1 MRKMLW
7 LGVLGCFLLLTAQ
20 CTKVIE
26 ERIYTQLPANV
37 ILSGDGAPAL
47 NLGKVGDYYLDV
59 TNTNL
64 YGAKTAEGWGT
75 PISLK
80 GLPGND
86 GAPGAAGSNGT
97 TPHIGDNGNWF
108 IGKKDTG
115 IKAAGTNGSDGT
127 TPHIGGNGNW
137 FIGTRDTGIKAAG
150 TNGTNGV
157 TPHIGG
163 NGNWFIGKKD
173 TGIKAAGTN
182 GSDGTTP
189 HIGGNGN
196 WFIGTRDTGI
206 KAAGTNG
213 TNGVTP
219 HIGGNGNWFIGKKDT
234 GIKAAGT
241 NGSDGTTP
249 HIGDNGNWFIGN
261 KDTKIK
267 AAGANGKDG
276 LPGKDGS
283 VIYAEAGKPTAD
295 KGKQGDYYIDTE
307 TKMFYGPKGATNW
320 DLSTGF
326 SLTAQQLS
334 SENYELSS
342 DGKTLLK
349 WKNEKTRFIDMNAD
363 PKLRAVEKIGDNAFA
378 PIGSPAKELTTILI
392 GDNVTEIG
400 RAAFNSCY
408 RLKTIDI
415 PEGLTKIGEEAF
427 ANCVRLQQIDLP
439 ETITSVEKL
448 TFTGCIRLNNIVIPS
463 GVTAIK
469 DRAFLGCT
477 SLSNVFILQET
488 AFVIST
494 TAFDSAKALQN
505 IYVPTNIQNANDKD
519 KFVNQYKALNPT
531 YAAKI
536 R

>member
-86 GAPGAAGSNGT
+86 GAPGAPGAAGSNGT
-97 TPHIGDNGNWF
+97 TPHIGD
-108 IGKKDTG
+108 
-115 IKAAGTNGSDGT
+115 
-127 TPHIGGNGNW
+127 
-137 FIGTRDTGIKAAG
+137 
-150 TNGTNGV
+150 
-157 TPHIGG
+157 
-163 NGNWFIGKKD
+163 
-173 TGIKAAGTN
+173 
-182 GSDGTTP
+182 
-189 HIGGNGN
+189 
-196 WFIGTRDTGI
+196 
-206 KAAGTNG
+206 
-213 TNGVTP
+213 
-219 HIGGNGNWFIGKKDT
+219 NGNWFIGKKDT

-463 GVTAIK
+463 GVTVIK

>member
-86 GAPGAAGSNGT
+86 GAPGAPGAAGSNGT
-97 TPHIGDNGNWF
+97 TPHIGD
-108 IGKKDTG
+108 
-115 IKAAGTNGSDGT
+115 
-127 TPHIGGNGNW
+127 
-137 FIGTRDTGIKAAG
+137 
-150 TNGTNGV
+150 
-157 TPHIGG
+157 
-163 NGNWFIGKKD
+163 
-173 TGIKAAGTN
+173 
-182 GSDGTTP
+182 
-189 HIGGNGN
+189 
-196 WFIGTRDTGI
+196 
-206 KAAGTNG
+206 
-213 TNGVTP
+213 
-219 HIGGNGNWFIGKKDT
+219 NGNWFIGKKDT

-342 DGKTLLK
+342 DGKTLVK
-349 WKNEKTRFIDMNAD
+349 WKNPKTRFIDMNAD

-378 PIGSPAKELTTILI
+378 PIPMIGNPHLISVPLELTTILI

-415 PEGLTKIGEEAF
+415 PEGVTKIGEDAF

-463 GVTAIK
+463 EVTAIK

-488 AFVIST
+488 AFAIST

-519 KFVNQYKALNPT
+519 KFVNEYKALNPT

>member
-1 MRKMLW
+1 MYKQYAVFYFGIFFDMRTIIFEYKILFMRKMLW

-86 GAPGAAGSNGT
+86 GAPGAPGAAGSNGT
-97 TPHIGDNGNWF
+97 TPHIGD
-108 IGKKDTG
+108 
-115 IKAAGTNGSDGT
+115 
-127 TPHIGGNGNW
+127 
-137 FIGTRDTGIKAAG
+137 
-150 TNGTNGV
+150 
-157 TPHIGG
+157 
-163 NGNWFIGKKD
+163 
-173 TGIKAAGTN
+173 
-182 GSDGTTP
+182 
-189 HIGGNGN
+189 
-196 WFIGTRDTGI
+196 
-206 KAAGTNG
+206 
-213 TNGVTP
+213 
-219 HIGGNGNWFIGKKDT
+219 NGNWFIGKKDT

-363 PKLRAVEKIGDNAFA
+363 PNLRAVEKIGDNAFA

>member
-1 MRKMLW
+1 MFIQCTVFYFGIFFDTRTIIFEYKILFMRKMLW

-86 GAPGAAGSNGT
+86 GAPGAPGAAGSNGT

-127 TPHIGGNGNW
+127 TPHIGN
-137 FIGTRDTGIKAAG
+137 
-150 TNGTNGV
+150 
-157 TPHIGG
+157 
-163 NGNWFIGKKD
+163 
-173 TGIKAAGTN
+173 
-182 GSDGTTP
+182 
-189 HIGGNGN
+189 
-196 WFIGTRDTGI
+196 
-206 KAAGTNG
+206 
-213 TNGVTP
+213 
-219 HIGGNGNWFIGKKDT
+219 
-234 GIKAAGT
+234 
-241 NGSDGTTP
+241 
-249 HIGDNGNWFIGN
+249 NGNWFIGN

-342 DGKTLLK
+342 DGKTLVK
-349 WKNEKTRFIDMNAD
+349 WKNPKTRFIDMNAD

-415 PEGLTKIGEEAF
+415 PEELTKIGEEAF

-488 AFVIST
+488 AFAIST

-505 IYVPTNIQNANDKD
+505 IYVPTNTNIQNANDKD
-519 KFVNQYKALNPT
+519 KFVNEYKALNPT

>member
-1 MRKMLW
+1 MFIQCTVFYFGIFFDTRTIIFEYKILFMRKMLW

-86 GAPGAAGSNGT
+86 GAPGAPGAAGSNGT

-163 NGNWFIGKKD
+163 NGNWFIG
-173 TGIKAAGTN
+173 N
-182 GSDGTTP
+182 
-189 HIGGNGN
+189 
-196 WFIGTRDTGI
+196 
-206 KAAGTNG
+206 
-213 TNGVTP
+213 
-219 HIGGNGNWFIGKKDT
+219 KDT

-342 DGKTLLK
+342 DGKTLVK
-349 WKNEKTRFIDMNAD
+349 WKNPKTRFIDMNAD

-415 PEGLTKIGEEAF
+415 PEELTKIGEEAF

-488 AFVIST
+488 AFAIST

-505 IYVPTNIQNANDKD
+505 IYVPTNTNIQNANDKD
-519 KFVNQYKALNPT
+519 KFVNEYKALNPT

>member
-86 GAPGAAGSNGT
+86 GAPGAPGAAGSNGT
-97 TPHIGDNGNWF
+97 TPHIGD
-108 IGKKDTG
+108 
-115 IKAAGTNGSDGT
+115 
-127 TPHIGGNGNW
+127 
-137 FIGTRDTGIKAAG
+137 
-150 TNGTNGV
+150 
-157 TPHIGG
+157 
-163 NGNWFIGKKD
+163 
-173 TGIKAAGTN
+173 
-182 GSDGTTP
+182 
-189 HIGGNGN
+189 
-196 WFIGTRDTGI
+196 
-206 KAAGTNG
+206 
-213 TNGVTP
+213 
-219 HIGGNGNWFIGKKDT
+219 NGNWFIGKKDT

-415 PEGLTKIGEEAF
+415 PEGVTKIGEEAF

-448 TFTGCIRLNNIVIPS
+448 TFAGCIRLNNIVIPS

>member
-86 GAPGAAGSNGT
+86 GAPGAPGAPGAAGSNGT
-97 TPHIGDNGNWF
+97 TPHIGD
-108 IGKKDTG
+108 
-115 IKAAGTNGSDGT
+115 
-127 TPHIGGNGNW
+127 
-137 FIGTRDTGIKAAG
+137 
-150 TNGTNGV
+150 
-157 TPHIGG
+157 
-163 NGNWFIGKKD
+163 
-173 TGIKAAGTN
+173 
-182 GSDGTTP
+182 
-189 HIGGNGN
+189 
-196 WFIGTRDTGI
+196 
-206 KAAGTNG
+206 
-213 TNGVTP
+213 
-219 HIGGNGNWFIGKKDT
+219 NGNWFIGKKDT

>member
-1 MRKMLW
+1 MYKQYAVFYFGIFFDMRTIIFEYKILFMRKMLW

-37 ILSGDGAPAL
+37 ILSGDGAPAF

-97 TPHIGDNGNWF
+97 TPQIGKNGNWF
-108 IGKKDTG
+108 IGNKDTK

-127 TPHIGGNGNW
+127 TPHIGDNGNW
-137 FIGTRDTGIKAAG
+137 FIG
-150 TNGTNGV
+150 N
-157 TPHIGG
+157 
-163 NGNWFIGKKD
+163 KD
-173 TGIKAAGTN
+173 TKIKAAGTN

-189 HIGGNGN
+189 HIGDNGN
-196 WFIGTRDTGI
+196 WFIG
-206 KAAGTNG
+206 N
-213 TNGVTP
+213 
-219 HIGGNGNWFIGKKDT
+219 KDT
-234 GIKAAGT
+234 KIKAAGT

-276 LPGKDGS
+276 LPGRDGS

-378 PIGSPAKELTTILI
+378 RIGSPAKELTTILI

-415 PEGLTKIGEEAF
+415 PEGLTKIGKEAF

-439 ETITSVEKL
+439 ETITSVERL
-448 TFTGCIRLNNIVIPS
+448 TFAGCIRLNNIVIPS

-488 AFVIST
+488 AFAIST

-519 KFVNQYKALNPT
+519 KYVNEYKALNPT

>member
-37 ILSGDGAPAL
+37 ILSGDGVPAL

-127 TPHIGGNGNW
+127 TPHIGG
-137 FIGTRDTGIKAAG
+137 
-150 TNGTNGV
+150 
-157 TPHIGG
+157 
-163 NGNWFIGKKD
+163 
-173 TGIKAAGTN
+173 
-182 GSDGTTP
+182 
-189 HIGGNGN
+189 
-196 WFIGTRDTGI
+196 
-206 KAAGTNG
+206 
-213 TNGVTP
+213 
-219 HIGGNGNWFIGKKDT
+219 
-234 GIKAAGT
+234 
-241 NGSDGTTP
+241 
-249 HIGDNGNWFIGN
+249 NGNWFIGN

-463 GVTAIK
+463 EVTAIK

>member
-1 MRKMLW
+1 MYKQYAVFYFGIFFDMRTIIFEYKILFMRKMLW

-86 GAPGAAGSNGT
+86 GAPGAPGAAGSNGT
-97 TPHIGDNGNWF
+97 TPHIGD
-108 IGKKDTG
+108 
-115 IKAAGTNGSDGT
+115 
-127 TPHIGGNGNW
+127 
-137 FIGTRDTGIKAAG
+137 
-150 TNGTNGV
+150 
-157 TPHIGG
+157 
-163 NGNWFIGKKD
+163 
-173 TGIKAAGTN
+173 
-182 GSDGTTP
+182 
-189 HIGGNGN
+189 
-196 WFIGTRDTGI
+196 
-206 KAAGTNG
+206 
-213 TNGVTP
+213 
-219 HIGGNGNWFIGKKDT
+219 NGNWFIGKKDT

-342 DGKTLLK
+342 DGKTLVK

-363 PKLRAVEKIGDNAFA
+363 PKLRAVEKIGDYAFA

>member
-37 ILSGDGAPAL
+37 ILSGDGVPAL

-97 TPHIGDNGNWF
+97 TPHIGD
-108 IGKKDTG
+108 
-115 IKAAGTNGSDGT
+115 
-127 TPHIGGNGNW
+127 
-137 FIGTRDTGIKAAG
+137 
-150 TNGTNGV
+150 
-157 TPHIGG
+157 
-163 NGNWFIGKKD
+163 
-173 TGIKAAGTN
+173 
-182 GSDGTTP
+182 
-189 HIGGNGN
+189 
-196 WFIGTRDTGI
+196 
-206 KAAGTNG
+206 
-213 TNGVTP
+213 
-219 HIGGNGNWFIGKKDT
+219 NGNWFIGKKDT

-463 GVTAIK
+463 EVTAIK

>member
-1 MRKMLW
+1 MFIQCTVFYFGIFFDMGTIIFEYKILFMRKMLW

-37 ILSGDGAPAL
+37 ILSGDGAPAF

-86 GAPGAAGSNGT
+86 GAPGAPGAAGSNGT
-97 TPHIGDNGNWF
+97 TPHIGD
-108 IGKKDTG
+108 
-115 IKAAGTNGSDGT
+115 
-127 TPHIGGNGNW
+127 
-137 FIGTRDTGIKAAG
+137 
-150 TNGTNGV
+150 
-157 TPHIGG
+157 
-163 NGNWFIGKKD
+163 
-173 TGIKAAGTN
+173 
-182 GSDGTTP
+182 
-189 HIGGNGN
+189 
-196 WFIGTRDTGI
+196 
-206 KAAGTNG
+206 
-213 TNGVTP
+213 
-219 HIGGNGNWFIGKKDT
+219 NGNWFIGKKDT

-463 GVTAIK
+463 GVTVIK

>member
-37 ILSGDGAPAL
+37 ILSGDGAPAF

-86 GAPGAAGSNGT
+86 GAPGAPGAAGSNGT
-97 TPHIGDNGNWF
+97 TPQ
-108 IGKKDTG
+108 IGK
-115 IKAAGTNGSDGT
+115 
-127 TPHIGGNGNW
+127 
-137 FIGTRDTGIKAAG
+137 
-150 TNGTNGV
+150 
-157 TPHIGG
+157 
-163 NGNWFIGKKD
+163 
-173 TGIKAAGTN
+173 
-182 GSDGTTP
+182 
-189 HIGGNGN
+189 
-196 WFIGTRDTGI
+196 
-206 KAAGTNG
+206 
-213 TNGVTP
+213 
-219 HIGGNGNWFIGKKDT
+219 
-234 GIKAAGT
+234 
-241 NGSDGTTP
+241 
-249 HIGDNGNWFIGN
+249 NGNWFIGN

-267 AAGANGKDG
+267 AAGTNGVTPQIGKNGNWFIGKEDTGIKAAGTNGVTPQIGKNGNWFIGKEDTGIKAAGTNGVTPQIGKNGNWFIGDEDTKIKAAGTNGSDGKDGVTPHIGLNGNWFIGNEDTKIKAGGSNGTNGKDG

-342 DGKTLLK
+342 DGKTLVK
-349 WKNEKTRFIDMNAD
+349 WKNPKTRFIDMNAD

-415 PEGLTKIGEEAF
+415 PEGLLTKIGEEAF

-477 SLSNVFILQET
+477 SLSNVFILQEN

-519 KFVNQYKALNPT
+519 KFVNEYKALNPT

>member
-37 ILSGDGAPAL
+37 ILSGDGAPAF

-86 GAPGAAGSNGT
+86 GTNGT
-97 TPHIGDNGNWF
+97 NGTNGVTPHIGN
-108 IGKKDTG
+108 
-115 IKAAGTNGSDGT
+115 
-127 TPHIGGNGNW
+127 NGNW

-150 TNGTNGV
+150 TNGTNG
-157 TPHIGG
+157 
-163 NGNWFIGKKD
+163 
-173 TGIKAAGTN
+173 
-182 GSDGTTP
+182 
-189 HIGGNGN
+189 
-196 WFIGTRDTGI
+196 
-206 KAAGTNG
+206 

-219 HIGGNGNWFIGKKDT
+219 HIGGNGNWFIGTRDT

>member
-1 MRKMLW
+1 MYKQYAVFYFGIFFDMRTIIFEYKILFMRKMLW

-37 ILSGDGAPAL
+37 ILSGDGAPAF

-86 GAPGAAGSNGT
+86 GTNGT
-97 TPHIGDNGNWF
+97 NGTNGVTPHIGN
-108 IGKKDTG
+108 
-115 IKAAGTNGSDGT
+115 
-127 TPHIGGNGNW
+127 NGNW

-150 TNGTNGV
+150 TNGTNG
-157 TPHIGG
+157 
-163 NGNWFIGKKD
+163 
-173 TGIKAAGTN
+173 
-182 GSDGTTP
+182 
-189 HIGGNGN
+189 
-196 WFIGTRDTGI
+196 
-206 KAAGTNG
+206 

-219 HIGGNGNWFIGKKDT
+219 HIGGNGNWFIGNKDT

>member
-127 TPHIGGNGNW
+127 TPHIG
-137 FIGTRDTGIKAAG
+137 
-150 TNGTNGV
+150 
-157 TPHIGG
+157 
-163 NGNWFIGKKD
+163 
-173 TGIKAAGTN
+173 
-182 GSDGTTP
+182 
-189 HIGGNGN
+189 
-196 WFIGTRDTGI
+196 
-206 KAAGTNG
+206 
-213 TNGVTP
+213 
-219 HIGGNGNWFIGKKDT
+219 
-234 GIKAAGT
+234 
-241 NGSDGTTP
+241 
-249 HIGDNGNWFIGN
+249 DNGNWFIGN

-334 SENYELSS
+334 S
-342 DGKTLLK
+342 
-349 WKNEKTRFIDMNAD
+349 
-363 PKLRAVEKIGDNAFA
+363 
-378 PIGSPAKELTTILI
+378 
-392 GDNVTEIG
+392 
-400 RAAFNSCY
+400 
-408 RLKTIDI
+408 
-415 PEGLTKIGEEAF
+415 
-427 ANCVRLQQIDLP
+427 
-439 ETITSVEKL
+439 
-448 TFTGCIRLNNIVIPS
+448 
-463 GVTAIK
+463 
-469 DRAFLGCT
+469 
-477 SLSNVFILQET
+477 
-488 AFVIST
+488 
-494 TAFDSAKALQN
+494 
-505 IYVPTNIQNANDKD
+505 
-519 KFVNQYKALNPT
+519 
-531 YAAKI
+531 
-536 R
+536 

>member
-127 TPHIGGNGNW
+127 TPHIG
-137 FIGTRDTGIKAAG
+137 
-150 TNGTNGV
+150 
-157 TPHIGG
+157 
-163 NGNWFIGKKD
+163 
-173 TGIKAAGTN
+173 
-182 GSDGTTP
+182 
-189 HIGGNGN
+189 
-196 WFIGTRDTGI
+196 
-206 KAAGTNG
+206 
-213 TNGVTP
+213 
-219 HIGGNGNWFIGKKDT
+219 
-234 GIKAAGT
+234 
-241 NGSDGTTP
+241 
-249 HIGDNGNWFIGN
+249 DNGNWFIGN

-342 DGKTLLK
+342 DGKTLVK
-349 WKNEKTRFIDMNAD
+349 WKNPKTRFIDMNAD

-415 PEGLTKIGEEAF
+415 PEGVTKIGEEAF

-448 TFTGCIRLNNIVIPS
+448 TFAGCIRLNNIVIPS
-463 GVTAIK
+463 EVTAIK

-488 AFVIST
+488 AFAIST

-519 KFVNQYKALNPT
+519 KFVNEYKALNPT

>member
-86 GAPGAAGSNGT
+86 GAPGAPGAAGSNGT
-97 TPHIGDNGNWF
+97 TPHIGD
-108 IGKKDTG
+108 
-115 IKAAGTNGSDGT
+115 
-127 TPHIGGNGNW
+127 
-137 FIGTRDTGIKAAG
+137 
-150 TNGTNGV
+150 
-157 TPHIGG
+157 
-163 NGNWFIGKKD
+163 
-173 TGIKAAGTN
+173 
-182 GSDGTTP
+182 
-189 HIGGNGN
+189 
-196 WFIGTRDTGI
+196 
-206 KAAGTNG
+206 
-213 TNGVTP
+213 
-219 HIGGNGNWFIGKKDT
+219 NGNWFIGKKDT

>member
-1 MRKMLW
+1 MYKQYAVFYFGIFFDMRTIIFEYKILFMRKMLW

-86 GAPGAAGSNGT
+86 GAPGAPGAAGSNGT
-97 TPHIGDNGNWF
+97 TPHIGD
-108 IGKKDTG
+108 
-115 IKAAGTNGSDGT
+115 
-127 TPHIGGNGNW
+127 
-137 FIGTRDTGIKAAG
+137 
-150 TNGTNGV
+150 
-157 TPHIGG
+157 
-163 NGNWFIGKKD
+163 
-173 TGIKAAGTN
+173 
-182 GSDGTTP
+182 
-189 HIGGNGN
+189 
-196 WFIGTRDTGI
+196 
-206 KAAGTNG
+206 
-213 TNGVTP
+213 
-219 HIGGNGNWFIGKKDT
+219 NGNWFIGKKDT

-463 GVTAIK
+463 EVTAIK

>member
-86 GAPGAAGSNGT
+86 GAPGAPGAAGSNGT
-97 TPHIGDNGNWF
+97 TPHIGD
-108 IGKKDTG
+108 
-115 IKAAGTNGSDGT
+115 
-127 TPHIGGNGNW
+127 
-137 FIGTRDTGIKAAG
+137 
-150 TNGTNGV
+150 
-157 TPHIGG
+157 

-448 TFTGCIRLNNIVIPS
+448 TFAGCIRLNNIVIPS
-463 GVTAIK
+463 EVTAIK

-477 SLSNVFILQET
+477 SLSNVFILQEN

-505 IYVPTNIQNANDKD
+505 IYVPTNNANDKD
-519 KFVNQYKALNPT
+519 KYVNEYKALNPT

>member
-64 YGAKTAEGWGT
+64 YGAKTAEAWGT

-86 GAPGAAGSNGT
+86 GAPGAPGAAGSNGT
-97 TPHIGDNGNWF
+97 TPHIGD
-108 IGKKDTG
+108 
-115 IKAAGTNGSDGT
+115 
-127 TPHIGGNGNW
+127 
-137 FIGTRDTGIKAAG
+137 
-150 TNGTNGV
+150 
-157 TPHIGG
+157 
-163 NGNWFIGKKD
+163 
-173 TGIKAAGTN
+173 
-182 GSDGTTP
+182 
-189 HIGGNGN
+189 
-196 WFIGTRDTGI
+196 
-206 KAAGTNG
+206 
-213 TNGVTP
+213 
-219 HIGGNGNWFIGKKDT
+219 NGNWFIGKKDT

-349 WKNEKTRFIDMNAD
+349 WKNEKSRFIDMNAD
-363 PKLRAVEKIGDNAFA
+363 PNLRAVEKIGDNAFA

>member
-1 MRKMLW
+1 MYKQYAVFYFGIFFDMRTIIFEYKILFMRKMLW

-86 GAPGAAGSNGT
+86 GAPGAPGAAGSNGT

-127 TPHIGGNGNW
+127 TPHIG
-137 FIGTRDTGIKAAG
+137 
-150 TNGTNGV
+150 
-157 TPHIGG
+157 
-163 NGNWFIGKKD
+163 
-173 TGIKAAGTN
+173 
-182 GSDGTTP
+182 
-189 HIGGNGN
+189 
-196 WFIGTRDTGI
+196 
-206 KAAGTNG
+206 
-213 TNGVTP
+213 
-219 HIGGNGNWFIGKKDT
+219 
-234 GIKAAGT
+234 
-241 NGSDGTTP
+241 
-249 HIGDNGNWFIGN
+249 DNGNWFIGN
-261 KDTKIK
+261 KDTGIK

>member
-1 MRKMLW
+1 MFIQCTVFYFGIFFDMGTIIFEYKILFMRKMLW

-86 GAPGAAGSNGT
+86 GAPGAPGAAGSNGT
-97 TPHIGDNGNWF
+97 TPHIGD
-108 IGKKDTG
+108 
-115 IKAAGTNGSDGT
+115 
-127 TPHIGGNGNW
+127 
-137 FIGTRDTGIKAAG
+137 
-150 TNGTNGV
+150 
-157 TPHIGG
+157 
-163 NGNWFIGKKD
+163 
-173 TGIKAAGTN
+173 
-182 GSDGTTP
+182 
-189 HIGGNGN
+189 
-196 WFIGTRDTGI
+196 
-206 KAAGTNG
+206 
-213 TNGVTP
+213 
-219 HIGGNGNWFIGKKDT
+219 NGNWFIGKKDT

>member
-1 MRKMLW
+1 MYKQYAVFYFGIFFDMRTIIFEYKILFMRKMLW

-37 ILSGDGAPAL
+37 ILSGDGAPAF

-97 TPHIGDNGNWF
+97 TPHIGD
-108 IGKKDTG
+108 
-115 IKAAGTNGSDGT
+115 
-127 TPHIGGNGNW
+127 
-137 FIGTRDTGIKAAG
+137 
-150 TNGTNGV
+150 
-157 TPHIGG
+157 
-163 NGNWFIGKKD
+163 
-173 TGIKAAGTN
+173 
-182 GSDGTTP
+182 
-189 HIGGNGN
+189 
-196 WFIGTRDTGI
+196 
-206 KAAGTNG
+206 
-213 TNGVTP
+213 
-219 HIGGNGNWFIGKKDT
+219 NGNWFIGKKDT

-342 DGKTLLK
+342 DGKTLVK

-378 PIGSPAKELTTILI
+378 PIASPAKELTTILI

-415 PEGLTKIGEEAF
+415 PEGLTKIGKEAF

-439 ETITSVEKL
+439 ETITSVEEL

-477 SLSNVFILQET
+477 SLSNVFILQEN
-488 AFVIST
+488 AFAIST

-505 IYVPTNIQNANDKD
+505 IYVPTNTKKISEKD
-519 KFVNQYKALNPT
+519 KYVNEYKALNPT

>member
-86 GAPGAAGSNGT
+86 GAPGAPGAAGSNGT

-127 TPHIGGNGNW
+127 TPHIGN
-137 FIGTRDTGIKAAG
+137 
-150 TNGTNGV
+150 
-157 TPHIGG
+157 
-163 NGNWFIGKKD
+163 
-173 TGIKAAGTN
+173 
-182 GSDGTTP
+182 
-189 HIGGNGN
+189 
-196 WFIGTRDTGI
+196 
-206 KAAGTNG
+206 
-213 TNGVTP
+213 
-219 HIGGNGNWFIGKKDT
+219 
-234 GIKAAGT
+234 
-241 NGSDGTTP
+241 
-249 HIGDNGNWFIGN
+249 NGNWFIGN

-463 GVTAIK
+463 GVTVIK

>member
-1 MRKMLW
+1 M
-7 LGVLGCFLLLTAQ
+7 
-20 CTKVIE
+20 
-26 ERIYTQLPANV
+26 
-37 ILSGDGAPAL
+37 
-47 NLGKVGDYYLDV
+47 
-59 TNTNL
+59 
-64 YGAKTAEGWGT
+64 
-75 PISLK
+75 
-80 GLPGND
+80 
-86 GAPGAAGSNGT
+86 
-97 TPHIGDNGNWF
+97 
-108 IGKKDTG
+108 
-115 IKAAGTNGSDGT
+115 
-127 TPHIGGNGNW
+127 
-137 FIGTRDTGIKAAG
+137 
-150 TNGTNGV
+150 
-157 TPHIGG
+157 
-163 NGNWFIGKKD
+163 
-173 TGIKAAGTN
+173 
-182 GSDGTTP
+182 
-189 HIGGNGN
+189 
-196 WFIGTRDTGI
+196 
-206 KAAGTNG
+206 
-213 TNGVTP
+213 
-219 HIGGNGNWFIGKKDT
+219 
-234 GIKAAGT
+234 
-241 NGSDGTTP
+241 
-249 HIGDNGNWFIGN
+249 
-261 KDTKIK
+261 
-267 AAGANGKDG
+267 
-276 LPGKDGS
+276 PGKDGS

-342 DGKTLLK
+342 DGKILVK
-349 WKNEKTRFIDMNAD
+349 WKNPKTRFIDMNAD

>member
-86 GAPGAAGSNGT
+86 GAPGASGAAGSNGTTPHIGDNGNWFIGKKDTGIKAVGTNGSDGT

-115 IKAAGTNGSDGT
+115 IKAAGTNG
-127 TPHIGGNGNW
+127 
-137 FIGTRDTGIKAAG
+137 
-150 TNGTNGV
+150 TN
-157 TPHIGG
+157 
-163 NGNWFIGKKD
+163 
-173 TGIKAAGTN
+173 
-182 GSDGTTP
+182 
-189 HIGGNGN
+189 
-196 WFIGTRDTGI
+196 
-206 KAAGTNG
+206 
-213 TNGVTP
+213 
-219 HIGGNGNWFIGKKDT
+219 
-234 GIKAAGT
+234 
-241 NGSDGTTP
+241 
-249 HIGDNGNWFIGN
+249 
-261 KDTKIK
+261 
-267 AAGANGKDG
+267 G

-463 GVTAIK
+463 GVTVIK

>member
-127 TPHIGGNGNW
+127 TPHIG
-137 FIGTRDTGIKAAG
+137 A
-150 TNGTNGV
+150 
-157 TPHIGG
+157 
-163 NGNWFIGKKD
+163 
-173 TGIKAAGTN
+173 
-182 GSDGTTP
+182 
-189 HIGGNGN
+189 
-196 WFIGTRDTGI
+196 
-206 KAAGTNG
+206 
-213 TNGVTP
+213 
-219 HIGGNGNWFIGKKDT
+219 
-234 GIKAAGT
+234 
-241 NGSDGTTP
+241 
-249 HIGDNGNWFIGN
+249 NGNWFIGN

-342 DGKTLLK
+342 DGKTLVK
-349 WKNEKTRFIDMNAD
+349 WKNPKTRFIDMNAD
-363 PKLRAVEKIGDNAFA
+363 PKLRAVEKIDDNAFA

-448 TFTGCIRLNNIVIPS
+448 TFAGCIRLNNIVIPS